1 MRLSA
6 AGAALLTRSARK
18 GAAPV
23 HPKSFVRTTIV
34 NQEEGWMS
42 RSRRSAVVGIIAA
55 AAFTAQAGAAS
66 AHDRSD
72 SPAAITAQGRV
83 LLIYNCERGRY
94 KPRRVVITCA
104 DANFRARGIT
114 WSSWTRSEARGRG
127 TALVNDCD
135 PNCAEGTFRRYPLR
149 LRAFR
154 PRETGG
160 CVPGSLFTRL
170 AWRFPQRKPADSRR
184 SGTARFTCPPSGP

>member
-1 MRLSA
+1 
-6 AGAALLTRSARK
+6 
-18 GAAPV
+18 
-23 HPKSFVRTTIV
+23 
-34 NQEEGWMS
+34 MS
-42 RSRRSAVVGIIAA
+42 RSRRGAVAGILAA
-55 AAFTAQAGAAS
+55 AAFTVQAGAAG
-66 AHDRSD
+66 AHDGGSG
-72 SPAAITAQGRV
+72 PEAMTAQGRV

-94 KPRRVVITCA
+94 KPRRVIITCA
-104 DANFRARGIT
+104 DANFLARGIT
-114 WSSWTRSEARGRG
+114 WSRWTRSEATGRG

-170 AWRFPQRKPADSRR
+170 AWRFPRRKPADSPRR
-184 SGTARFTCPPSGP
+184 GTARLTCPPSGP